1 MAQPRNRPRG
11 AATVPRSEA
20 TVQRQA
26 IKILKAYGVDIARQN
41 SRVMEVEGKGG
52 KSRLIRFGQ
61 AGAADA
67 TGTLPGGRRIDVE
80 FKREDWRAPRP
91 GTKAY
96 PHWARQQAR
105 LQKLNDM
112 GGVGFVVT
120 HPEVLHELIPK
131 LLAGGRVSVDEAGQ
145 VFVFGS

>member
-1 MAQPRNRPRG
+1 
-11 AATVPRSEA
+11 
-20 TVQRQA
+20 
-26 IKILKAYGVDIARQN
+26 
-41 SRVMEVEGKGG
+41 MEVEGKGG

-67 TGTLPGGRRIDVE
+67 TGTIPGGRRIDVE
-80 FKREDWRAPRP
+80 FKREDWKAPRS

-96 PHWARQQAR
+96 PHWARQRER

-120 HPEVLHELIPK
+120 RPEVLHEIIPR
-131 LLAGGRVSVDEAGQ
+131 LLRGARLEIDAEGRCSVGTKQETGH
-145 VFVFGS
+145 GHE